1 MTVTVTVA
9 RRRVPALACRLKQ
22 RELGA
27 ALLAG
32 DQELLRRPEKAKNWL
47 ARRLGEGGVG
57 GEGVHR
63 CRSLM
68 TCASGGG

>member
-22 RELGA
+22 RELAA

-47 ARRLGEGGVG
+47 ARRLG
-57 GEGVHR
+57 
-63 CRSLM
+63 
-68 TCASGGG
+68 